1 MYRYLPL
8 FLAIYGGIELTC
20 LTYCCVCRYIR
31 QRRLIKHVYKG
42 GGRMNLLTRGCF
54 GGNLSSVLCVPKI
67 ITFSILGLFFVLAS
81 VSDGSPGPGYITGD
95 VTVFQKKLFGKLKK
109 KKDMSGVFV
118 YITGFKSEAPDAI
131 PDIVQ
136 EDRKFYPDILPV
148 VVGQKV
154 RFPNHDHIYHNVFSI
169 SPTKVFDLGQY
180 KECDSP
186 KCVTFEKPGLV
197 PVFCNIH
204 PQMLTYVIVLENNAY
219 AMTDKEGAFQ
229 IGNVPSGTYTVNAW
243 LPKAKHVSQKILI
256 QPGQDVEAH
265 LEIKEIIKMK
275 PHTRKD
281 GSDYPPEEEMTIYAD

>member
-1 MYRYLPL
+1 LLDLLLCVPL
-8 FLAIYGGIELTC
+8 YKTEEAYKTMFI
-20 LTYCCVCRYIR
+20 
-31 QRRLIKHVYKG
+31 KG

-54 GGNLSSVLCVPKI
+54 GGNLSGVLCVPKI
-67 ITFSILGLFFVLAS
+67 ITFSILGLFFVLAP
-81 VSDGSPGPGYITGD
+81 VSDGSPGPGRITGD
-95 VTVFQKKLFGKLKK
+95 VTVFQKKFFGKLKK

-118 YITGFKSEAPDAI
+118 YITGFKSETPEDVL
-131 PDIVQ
+131 DIVQ

-180 KECDSP
+180 KDSEPP
-186 KCVTFEKPGLV
+186 KFVTFENPGLV

-204 PQMLTYVIVLENNAY
+204 PQMLTYVVVLENNAY

-229 IGNVPSGTYTVNAW
+229 VENVPSGTYTVNAW
-243 LPKAKHVSQKILI
+243 LPHVKRVSQEILI
-256 QPGQDVEAH
+256 QPGQDVEIH
-265 LEIKEIIKMK
+265 LDIKEILKMK
-275 PHTRKD
+275 PHPRKD

>member
-1 MYRYLPL
+1 MPL
-8 FLAIYGGIELTC
+8 YKTEE
-20 LTYCCVCRYIR
+20 VCKTMFIM
-31 QRRLIKHVYKG
+31 G
-42 GGRMNLLTRGCF
+42 GGRMSLLTRGCF

-219 AMTDKEGAFQ
+219 AMTDKEGDFQ